1 MCSKI
6 SDLTERLEEKNDKE
20 SMLIDEMK
28 RLLWKLNDKEDNVE
42 KRLEIES
49 LKKVITALLMNEKT
63 KK

>member
-1 MCSKI
+1 LCSKI

-20 SMLIDEMK
+20 SILIDEMK

-49 LKKVITALLMNEKT
+49 LKKVITALLMDEKT

>member
-20 SMLIDEMK
+20 SILIDEMK

-49 LKKVITALLMNEKT
+49 LKKVITALLMDEKT

>member
-6 SDLTERLEEKNDKE
+6 SDLTERLEEKDNKE
-20 SMLIDEMK
+20 SILIDEMK

-49 LKKVITALLMNEKT
+49 LKKVITALLMDEKT

>member
-49 LKKVITALLMNEKT
+49 LKKVITALLMDEKT

>member
-1 MCSKI
+1 
-6 SDLTERLEEKNDKE
+6 
-20 SMLIDEMK
+20 MK

-49 LKKVITALLMNEKT
+49 LKKVITALLMDEKT